1 MALIMENF
9 RERQQRSNNSY
20 DIKAAVLLL
29 FRKSERTHVNLVFI
43 MYLVASPKKL
53 LNAVAN
59 LARGLLNRE
68 KITKREV

>member
-9 RERQQRSNNSY
+9 RERQQRSNSY

-29 FRKSERTHVNLVFI
+29 FRKSERTHVNLVLI